1 MDDYF
6 FPTIVCE
13 IKDLKPLKE
22 LGDILKCKFIFSD
35 FTLRLIDGDKVHE
48 ALIQLYSREL
58 LLDEG
63 MVVVPEPIPEKE
75 DKFPEVSYYIQFS
88 EKYGMQIMVGQV
100 TDVKDEVYRRYE
112 KIDHDYCTLIIRAL
126 ITIMEKIESREKAI
140 RKVDR
145 SRKVNS
151 RGENHLSKKDNKI
164 LLLDDL
170 IEYVVENNLYQKS
183 VKHSQISCP
192 CWSVRGHYRTYKSGK
207 KVFVKPFEK
216 GKKRGKVAPKQHVYT
231 I

>member
-22 LGDILKCKFIFSD
+22 LGDILKCKFILSD

-100 TDVKDEVYRRYE
+100 TDVEDEV
-112 KIDHDYCTLIIRAL
+112 
-126 ITIMEKIESREKAI
+126 
-140 RKVDR
+140 
-145 SRKVNS
+145 
-151 RGENHLSKKDNKI
+151 
-164 LLLDDL
+164 
-170 IEYVVENNLYQKS
+170 
-183 VKHSQISCP
+183 
-192 CWSVRGHYRTYKSGK
+192 
-207 KVFVKPFEK
+207 
-216 GKKRGKVAPKQHVYT
+216 
-231 I
+231 

>member
-35 FTLRLIDGDKVHE
+35 FTLRLIDGDKAHE

-100 TDVKDEVYRRYE
+100 TDVEDEVYRRYE
-112 KIDHDYCTLIIRAL
+112 KIDHDYCALIIRAL
-126 ITIMEKIESREKAI
+126 ITIIEKIESREKAI
-140 RKVDR
+140 RKIDR
-145 SRKVNS
+145 SRKTNN
-151 RGENHLSKKDNKI
+151 RGKHHL
-164 LLLDDL
+164 
-170 IEYVVENNLYQKS
+170 
-183 VKHSQISCP
+183 P
-192 CWSVRGHYRTYKSGK
+192 
-207 KVFVKPFEK
+207 
-216 GKKRGKVAPKQHVYT
+216 KKR
-231 I
+231 